1 MRISDWCSDVCSSVL
16 ARDVAH
22 RPAAED
28 RVDVGDPEDHAG
40 LRGSNQVSKVS
51 SHMGWD
57 PPLVAEPGAD
67 TGDVV
72 SLRPLVAPFVLPSRR
87 RLGLAEAALA
97 GAK

>member
-1 MRISDWCSDVCSSVL
+1 
-16 ARDVAH
+16 
-22 RPAAED
+22 
-28 RVDVGDPEDHAG
+28 
-40 LRGSNQVSKVS
+40 
-51 SHMGWD
+51 MGWD

-97 GAK
+97 GAKEMNALLIDLHSATFPTPE